1 MAKKTCDHCF
11 GVGTI
16 ESGSYEHCASCGGS
30 GHGSYTNV
38 SCMSCHGSGKST
50 MPARETCWH
59 CHGAGSVD
67 VPDAPMPPVKTGP
80 RTTVKPKEEIRK
92 PRTSAQ
98 TSTQQNPNKVSE
110 EIGGLAVLFAIIG
123 AVILWNDNNN
133 LNIVQIALAGGVF
146 FIASYV
152 GLFLLYYAIKVV
164 AFVIQVAFVGAIIVI
179 ACNAMGF
186 QWAKEIISLLPS

>member
-1 MAKKTCDHCF
+1 MAKKTCDYCF
-11 GVGTI
+11 GVGSI
-16 ESGSYEHCASCGGS
+16 ESGNYQPCASCGGS

-38 SCMSCHGSGKST
+38 ACMSCNGSGKST
-50 MPARETCWH
+50 MPAREDCWH
-59 CHGAGSVD
+59 CHGHGSVD
-67 VPDAPMPPVKTGP
+67 VPDTPKPPVKPGP
-80 RTTVKPKEEIRK
+80 GTRTKPKEAIKK
-92 PRTSAQ
+92 PQPSAQ
-98 TSTQQNPNKVSE
+98 TSTQKNQNKVSE

-146 FIASYV
+146 FIASYA
-152 GLFLLYYAIKVV
+152 GLFLLYYAIKVA

-186 QWAKEIISLLPS
+186 QWAKEIISLFPS

>member
-1 MAKKTCDHCF
+1 MARKTCDYCF
-11 GVGTI
+11 GVGTV
-16 ESGSYEHCASCGGS
+16 ESGNYEVCASCGGS

-38 SCMSCHGSGKST
+38 ACMSCNGSGKST
-50 MPARETCWH
+50 MPARESCLH
-59 CHGAGSVD
+59 CHGEGSVY
-67 VPDAPMPPVKTGP
+67 VPDEPKRPVSPGTGGN
-80 RTTVKPKEEIRK
+80 TKPKKEIKK
-92 PRTSAQ
+92 PQTSAQ
-98 TSTQQNPNKVSE
+98 TSAQKKQNKVSE

-133 LNIVQIALAGGVF
+133 LNIVQVALAGGVF

-152 GLFLLYYAIKVV
+152 GLFLLYYAIKVA

-186 QWAKEIISLLPS
+186 QWAKEVISLFPS